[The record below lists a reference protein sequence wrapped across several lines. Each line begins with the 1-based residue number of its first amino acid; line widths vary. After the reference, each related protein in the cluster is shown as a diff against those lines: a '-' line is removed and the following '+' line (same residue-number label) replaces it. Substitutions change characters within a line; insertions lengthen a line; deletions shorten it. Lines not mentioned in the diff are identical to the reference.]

1 MVGKYYYCE
10 NPYLLELL
18 HTQTLLVSVLLCEQC
33 HVQCAEYQCCPTLL
47 INIWICALPA
57 RGKWNLSAR
66 KLCTLPHCWAL
77 KLNGAS
83 ACKSCTLSN
92 CWALKLNGASA
103 CNL

>member
-10 NPYLLELL
+10 NPYLLELS
-18 HTQTLLVSVLLCEQC
+18 HTHTLLVSVLLCEQC

-83 ACKSCTLSN
+83 AC
-92 CWALKLNGASA
+92 
-103 CNL
+103 NL